1 MNERANGGARLRME
15 GGRTVRRLRRIRD
28 LMTGRM
34 DSALTEALLGQLEA
48 TKEGAWLAM
57 AMIGGEVG
65 RTGAHEQMRAIEHL
79 GDEERA
85 RLVDELK
92 TALVTPIDRE
102 DLFRLSR
109 SIDDV
114 LDSLRDFVRE
124 SHLYRVPD
132 QIRFTP
138 LLDQVIVGI
147 DALENAVRDLAS
159 RPSVVVQDA
168 LEAKKAGGAIRR
180 MYQYEIS
187 RIFSGELT
195 ADAMKQRELV
205 RRLEIVGVSIGDA
218 ADAIADGAMKR

>member
-1 MNERANGGARLRME
+1 MPPRLHE
-15 GGRTVRRLRRIRD
+15 GGRAMKRLRRIRN

-34 DSALTEALLGQLEA
+34 DTALTEALLGQLRA

-65 RTGAHEQMRAIEHL
+65 RTGAHEEMRSIEHI

-85 RLVDELK
+85 ALIKELK
-92 TALVTPIDRE
+92 TALVTPIDPE

-109 SIDDV
+109 AIDDV

-124 SHLYRVPD
+124 SHLYRIPD

-147 DALENAVRDLAS
+147 EALEKAVRDLAS
-159 RPSVVVQDA
+159 RPSAVVQDA
-168 LEAKKAGGAIRR
+168 LEAKKVGGSIRR

-187 RIFSGELT
+187 RIFSGEVT
-195 ADAMKQRELV
+195 ADALKTRELV
-205 RRLEIVGVSIGDA
+205 RRLEIVGVAIAHA

>member
-1 MNERANGGARLRME
+1 MK
-15 GGRTVRRLRRIRD
+15 RLRRIRD

-34 DSALTEALLGQLEA
+34 DSAVSEALLGQLKA

-65 RTGAHEQMRAIEHL
+65 RTGAHEQMRSIEHL

-92 TALVTPIDRE
+92 TAVVTPIDRE

-138 LLDQVIVGI
+138 LLDQVIAGI

-159 RPSVVVQDA
+159 RPSVVAADA

-195 ADAMKQRELV
+195 ANAMKERELV
-205 RRLEIVGVSIGDA
+205 RRLEIVGVAIGDA

>member
-1 MNERANGGARLRME
+1 
-15 GGRTVRRLRRIRD
+15 
-28 LMTGRM
+28 MTGRM
-34 DSALTEALLGQLEA
+34 DSALTDALLGQLKA

-65 RTGAHEQMRAIEHL
+65 RTGAHEQMRVIEHM

-85 RLVDELK
+85 RLVEELK
-92 TALVTPIDRE
+92 TSLVTPIDPE

-147 DALENAVRDLAS
+147 EALEESVRSLAS
-159 RPSVVVQDA
+159 RPSVVSHDA

-187 RIFSGELT
+187 RIFSGEITTNAL
-195 ADAMKQRELV
+195 KERELV
-205 RRLEIVGVSIGDA
+205 RRLEIVGVAIGEA

>member
-1 MNERANGGARLRME
+1 MK
-15 GGRTVRRLRRIRD
+15 RLRRIRD

-34 DSALTEALLGQLEA
+34 DSGLTDALLGQLEA

-85 RLVDELK
+85 RLIDELK
-92 TALVTPIDRE
+92 NALVTPIDRE

-124 SHLYRVPD
+124 SHLYRVPE

-147 DALENAVRDLAS
+147 DALESAVRDMAT

-187 RIFSGELT
+187 RIFSGEVTSDSL
-195 ADAMKQRELV
+195 KERELV
-205 RRLEIVGVSIGDA
+205 RRLEIVGIAIGDA

>member
-1 MNERANGGARLRME
+1 MLFE
-15 GGRTVRRLRRIRD
+15 GGRAMKRLRRIRD

-34 DSALTEALLGQLEA
+34 DSAVTETLLGQLQA

-65 RTGAHEQMRAIEHL
+65 RTGAHEQMRSIEHL

-85 RLVDELK
+85 RLIEELK
-92 TALVTPIDRE
+92 SALVTPIDRE

-159 RPSVVVQDA
+159 RPSVVTADA

-195 ADAMKQRELV
+195 PEAMKERELV
-205 RRLEIVGVSIGDA
+205 RRLEIVGVAIGDA

>member
-1 MNERANGGARLRME
+1 MK
-15 GGRTVRRLRRIRD
+15 RLRRIRD

-79 GDEERA
+79 GDEERR
-85 RLVDELK
+85 RLVEELRS
-92 TALVTPIDRE
+92 ALVTPIDRE

-132 QIRFTP
+132 QIRFSP
-138 LLDQVIVGI
+138 LLDQVISGI

-159 RPSVVVQDA
+159 RPSAVVHDA
-168 LEAKKAGGAIRR
+168 LEAKKTGGAIRR

-195 ADAMKQRELV
+195 AEAMKERELV
-205 RRLEIVGVSIGDA
+205 RRLEIVGVAIGDA

>member
-1 MNERANGGARLRME
+1 VKGAP
-15 GGRTVRRLRRIRD
+15 VVKRLRRIKD

-65 RTGAHEQMRAIEHL
+65 RTGAHEQMRTIEHL
-79 GDEERA
+79 GDEERG
-85 RLVDELK
+85 RLIDELK

-132 QIRFTP
+132 QMRFTP

-159 RPSVVVQDA
+159 RPSVVAQDA

-187 RIFSGELT
+187 RIFSGEIT
-195 ADAMKQRELV
+195 PEAMKERELV
-205 RRLEIVGVSIGDA
+205 RRLEIVGVAIGDA

>member
-1 MNERANGGARLRME
+1 MLEEERAMK
-15 GGRTVRRLRRIRD
+15 RLRRIRD
-28 LMTGRM
+28 LLTGRM
-34 DSALTEALLGQLEA
+34 DSAVSEALLGQLKA

-65 RTGAHEQMRAIEHL
+65 RTGAHEQMRSIEHL

-92 TALVTPIDRE
+92 TAVVTPIDRE

-138 LLDQVIVGI
+138 LLDQVIAGI

-159 RPSVVVQDA
+159 RPSVVAADA

-195 ADAMKQRELV
+195 ANVMKERELV
-205 RRLEIVGVSIGDA
+205 RRLEIVGVAIGDA

>member
-1 MNERANGGARLRME
+1 MK
-15 GGRTVRRLRRIRD
+15 RLRRIRD

-79 GDEERA
+79 GDEERR
-85 RLVDELK
+85 RLVEELR

-132 QIRFTP
+132 QIRFSP
-138 LLDQVIVGI
+138 LLDQVIAGI
-147 DALENAVRDLAS
+147 EALESAVRDLAS
-159 RPSVVVQDA
+159 RPSAVVHDA
-168 LEAKKAGGAIRR
+168 LEAKKTGGAIRR

-195 ADAMKQRELV
+195 AEAMKERELV
-205 RRLEIVGVSIGDA
+205 RRLEIVGVAIGDA

>member
-1 MNERANGGARLRME
+1 MKGA
-15 GGRTVRRLRRIRD
+15 GVKRLRRIRD

-34 DSALTEALLGQLEA
+34 DGALTEALLGQLEA

-85 RLVDELK
+85 RLIDELR

-138 LLDQVIVGI
+138 MLDQVIVGI
-147 DALENAVRDLAS
+147 EALEEAVRSLAS
-159 RPSVVVQDA
+159 RPSVVSHDA

-187 RIFSGELT
+187 RIFSGEIT
-195 ADAMKQRELV
+195 TNAMKERELV
-205 RRLEIVGVSIGDA
+205 RRLEIVGVAIGEA

>member
-1 MNERANGGARLRME
+1 MK
-15 GGRTVRRLRRIRD
+15 RLRRIRD
-28 LMTGRM
+28 LLSGRM
-34 DSALTEALLGQLEA
+34 DSALAEALLGQLKA

-79 GDEERA
+79 GDEERR
-85 RLVDELK
+85 RLVDELRD
-92 TALVTPIDRE
+92 ALVTPIDRE

-132 QIRFTP
+132 QIRFSP
-138 LLDQVIVGI
+138 MLDQVIVGI

-159 RPSVVVQDA
+159 RPSAVVQDA
-168 LEAKKAGGAIRR
+168 LEAKKAGGSIRR

-187 RIFSGELT
+187 RIFSGEID
-195 ADAMKQRELV
+195 ANAMKERELV
-205 RRLEIVGVSIGDA
+205 RRLEIVGMAIGEA

>member
-1 MNERANGGARLRME
+1 M
-15 GGRTVRRLRRIRD
+15 VKRLRRIKD

-65 RTGAHEQMRAIEHL
+65 RTGAHEQMRTIEHL

-85 RLVDELK
+85 RLIDELK

-159 RPSVVVQDA
+159 RPSVVAQDA

-187 RIFSGELT
+187 RIFSGEIT
-195 ADAMKQRELV
+195 PEAMKERELV
-205 RRLEIVGVSIGDA
+205 RRLEIVGVAIGDA

>member
-1 MNERANGGARLRME
+1 MK
-15 GGRTVRRLRRIRD
+15 RLRRIRD

-79 GDEERA
+79 GDEERR
-85 RLVDELK
+85 RLVEELR

-132 QIRFTP
+132 QIRFSP
-138 LLDQVIVGI
+138 LLDQVISGI

-159 RPSVVVQDA
+159 RPSAVVHDA
-168 LEAKKAGGAIRR
+168 LEAKKTGGAIRR

-195 ADAMKQRELV
+195 AEAMKERELV
-205 RRLEIVGVSIGDA
+205 RRLEIVGIAIGDA

>member
-1 MNERANGGARLRME
+1 
-15 GGRTVRRLRRIRD
+15 
-28 LMTGRM
+28 MTGRM

-79 GDEERA
+79 GDEERG
-85 RLVDELK
+85 RLVEELRN
-92 TALVTPIDRE
+92 ALVTPIDRE

-132 QIRFTP
+132 QIRFSP
-138 LLDQVIVGI
+138 MLDQVIVGI
-147 DALENAVRDLAS
+147 DALENAVRDLAA
-159 RPSVVVQDA
+159 RPKAVVRDA

-195 ADAMKQRELV
+195 ADAMKERELV
-205 RRLEIVGVSIGDA
+205 RRLEIVGMAIGDA
-218 ADAIADGAMKR
+218 SDAIADGAMKR

>member
-1 MNERANGGARLRME
+1 MK
-15 GGRTVRRLRRIRD
+15 RLRRIRD

-34 DSALTEALLGQLEA
+34 DSAVTDALLGQLRV

-65 RTGAHEQMRAIEHL
+65 RTGAHEQMRSIEHL

-92 TALVTPIDRE
+92 TAFVTPIDRE

-124 SHLYRVPD
+124 SHLYRVPE

-138 LLDQVIVGI
+138 LLDQVIAGI

-159 RPSVVVQDA
+159 TPSVLAADA

-195 ADAMKQRELV
+195 AEAMKERELV
-205 RRLEIVGVSIGDA
+205 RRLEIVGVAIGEA

>member
-1 MNERANGGARLRME
+1 MASAALLLIE
-15 GGRTVRRLRRIRD
+15 GGRTVKRLRRIRD

-34 DSALTEALLGQLEA
+34 DSALTDALLGQLQA

-65 RTGAHEQMRAIEHL
+65 RTGAHEQMRSIEHL

-85 RLVDELK
+85 RLIEELK
-92 TALVTPIDRE
+92 SALVTPIDRE

-147 DALENAVRDLAS
+147 DALENAVQDLAS
-159 RPSVVVQDA
+159 RPAVVVHDA

-187 RIFSGELT
+187 RIFSGEVT
-195 ADAMKQRELV
+195 ANALKERELV
-205 RRLEIVGVSIGDA
+205 RRLEIVGVAIGEA
-218 ADAIADGAMKR
+218 ADAITDGAMKR

>member
-1 MNERANGGARLRME
+1 M
-15 GGRTVRRLRRIRD
+15 RRLRRVRD
-28 LMTGRM
+28 LMSGRM
-34 DSALTEALLGQLEA
+34 DSALTEALLGQLQA

-65 RTGAHEQMRAIEHL
+65 RTGAHEQMRVIEHL
-79 GDEERA
+79 GDEER
-85 RLVDELK
+85 RILVEELRN
-92 TALVTPIDRE
+92 ALVTPIDRE

-132 QIRFTP
+132 QIRFSP
-138 LLDQVIVGI
+138 LLDQVINGI

-159 RPSVVVQDA
+159 RPSAVVHDA
-168 LEAKKAGGAIRR
+168 LEAKKTGGAIRR

-195 ADAMKQRELV
+195 ADAMKERELV
-205 RRLEIVGVSIGDA
+205 RRLEIVGIAIGDA

>member
-1 MNERANGGARLRME
+1 MKRLQ
-15 GGRTVRRLRRIRD
+15 RIRD
-28 LMTGRM
+28 LMAGRM
-34 DSALTEALLGQLEA
+34 DRVVTEALLGQLQA

-65 RTGAHEQMRAIEHL
+65 RTGAHEQMRSIEHL

-85 RLVDELK
+85 RLIEELK
-92 TALVTPIDRE
+92 TALVTPIDPE

-159 RPSVVVQDA
+159 RPSGVTADA

-195 ADAMKQRELV
+195 ADAMKERELV
-205 RRLEIVGVSIGDA
+205 RRLEIVGVAIGEA

>member
-1 MNERANGGARLRME
+1 MK
-15 GGRTVRRLRRIRD
+15 RLRRIRD

-79 GDEERA
+79 GDEERR
-85 RLVDELK
+85 RLVEELR

-132 QIRFTP
+132 QIRFSP
-138 LLDQVIVGI
+138 LLDQVIAGI
-147 DALENAVRDLAS
+147 EALESAVRDLAS
-159 RPSVVVQDA
+159 RPSAVVHDA
-168 LEAKKAGGAIRR
+168 LEAKKSGGAIRR

-195 ADAMKQRELV
+195 AEAMKERELV
-205 RRLEIVGVSIGDA
+205 RRLEIVGVAIGDA

>member
-1 MNERANGGARLRME
+1 MK
-15 GGRTVRRLRRIRD
+15 RLRRIRD

-34 DSALTEALLGQLEA
+34 DSALTGALLGQLAA

-65 RTGAHEQMRAIEHL
+65 RTGAHEQMRVIEHL

-85 RLVDELK
+85 SLIEELK
-92 TALVTPIDRE
+92 TAVVTPIDRE

-109 SIDDV
+109 AIDDV

-138 LLDQVIVGI
+138 MLDQVIVGI
-147 DALENAVRDLAS
+147 EALESAVRDLAS
-159 RPSVVVQDA
+159 RPSAVAQDA
-168 LEAKKAGGAIRR
+168 LEAKKTGGAIRR

-195 ADAMKQRELV
+195 ADAMKERELV
-205 RRLEIVGVSIGDA
+205 RRLEIVGVAIGNA

>member
-1 MNERANGGARLRME
+1 
-15 GGRTVRRLRRIRD
+15 
-28 LMTGRM
+28 M

-65 RTGAHEQMRAIEHL
+65 RTGAHEQMRTIEHL

-85 RLVDELK
+85 RLIDELK

-159 RPSVVVQDA
+159 RPSVVAQDA

-187 RIFSGELT
+187 RIFSGEIT
-195 ADAMKQRELV
+195 PEAMKERELV
-205 RRLEIVGVSIGDA
+205 RRLEIVGVAIGDA

>member
-1 MNERANGGARLRME
+1 MGRLRW
-15 GGRTVRRLRRIRD
+15 VRD
-28 LMTGRM
+28 LVAGRM
-34 DSALTEALLGQLEA
+34 DRALAEALLGQLEA
-48 TKEGAWLAM
+48 TKAGAWLAM

-79 GDEERA
+79 GDAERR

-92 TALVTPIDRE
+92 SALVTPIDRE

-132 QIRFTP
+132 QIRFSP
-138 LLDQVIVGI
+138 MLDQVIVGI
-147 DALENAVRDLAS
+147 DALEDAVRNLAA
-159 RPSVVVQDA
+159 RPSSVAHDA

-187 RIFSGELT
+187 RIFSGEVTSL
-195 ADAMKQRELV
+195 ALKERELV
-205 RRLEIVGVSIGDA
+205 RRLEIVGMAIGDA
-218 ADAIADGAMKR
+218 ADAIADGGMKR

>member
-1 MNERANGGARLRME
+1 MK
-15 GGRTVRRLRRIRD
+15 RLRRIRD

-79 GDEERA
+79 GDEERR
-85 RLVDELK
+85 RLVEELR

-138 LLDQVIVGI
+138 LLDQVITGI
-147 DALENAVRDLAS
+147 DALENAVRDFSS
-159 RPSVVVQDA
+159 RPSAVVHDA
-168 LEAKKAGGAIRR
+168 LEAKKTGGAIRR

-195 ADAMKQRELV
+195 SDAMKERELV
-205 RRLEIVGVSIGDA
+205 RRLEIVGMAIGEA

>member
-1 MNERANGGARLRME
+1 MK
-15 GGRTVRRLRRIRD
+15 RLRRIKD

-65 RTGAHEQMRAIEHL
+65 RTGAHEQMRTIEHL
-79 GDEERA
+79 GDEERS
-85 RLVDELK
+85 RLIDELK

-159 RPSVVVQDA
+159 RPSVVAQDA

-187 RIFSGELT
+187 RIFSGEIT
-195 ADAMKQRELV
+195 PEAMKERELV
-205 RRLEIVGVSIGDA
+205 RRLEIVGVAIGDA

>member
-1 MNERANGGARLRME
+1 MK
-15 GGRTVRRLRRIRD
+15 RLRRIRD

-65 RTGAHEQMRAIEHL
+65 RTGAHEQMRTIEHL
-79 GDEERA
+79 GDEERR
-85 RLVDELK
+85 RLVEELR

-124 SHLYRVPD
+124 SHLYRVPN
-132 QIRFTP
+132 QIRFSP
-138 LLDQVIVGI
+138 LLDQVISGI

-159 RPSVVVQDA
+159 RPSAVVHDA
-168 LEAKKAGGAIRR
+168 LEAKKTGGAIRR

-195 ADAMKQRELV
+195 AEAMKERELV
-205 RRLEIVGVSIGDA
+205 RRLEIVGVAIGDA

>member
-1 MNERANGGARLRME
+1 MKEVAVVRGFLRRMS
-15 GGRTVRRLRRIRD
+15 RIRD
-28 LMTGRM
+28 LLAGRM
-34 DSALTEALLGQLEA
+34 DGALTEALVGQLKA

-65 RTGAHEQMRAIEHL
+65 RTGAHEQMRSIEHL
-79 GDEERA
+79 GDTERA
-85 RLVDELK
+85 RLVEELK
-92 TALVTPIDRE
+92 GALVTPIDRE

-124 SHLYRVPD
+124 SHLYRVPE
-132 QIRFTP
+132 QIRFAP

-147 DALENAVRDLAS
+147 EALERAVRDLAS
-159 RPSVVVQDA
+159 RPSGVVQDA
-168 LEAKKAGGAIRR
+168 LEAKKAGGAVRR

-195 ADAMKQRELV
+195 AEAMKERELV
-205 RRLEIVGVSIGDA
+205 RRLEIVGMAIGHA

>member
-1 MNERANGGARLRME
+1 MK
-15 GGRTVRRLRRIRD
+15 RLRRIRD

-34 DSALTEALLGQLEA
+34 DSALTDALLGQLQA

-65 RTGAHEQMRAIEHL
+65 RTGAHEQMRSIEHL

-85 RLVDELK
+85 RLIEELK
-92 TALVTPIDRE
+92 SALVTPIDRE

-159 RPSVVVQDA
+159 RPSVVVHDA

-187 RIFSGELT
+187 RIFSGEVT
-195 ADAMKQRELV
+195 PDAMKERELV
-205 RRLEIVGVSIGDA
+205 RRLEIVGVAIGEA
-218 ADAIADGAMKR
+218 ADAITDGAMKR

>member
-1 MNERANGGARLRME
+1 MK
-15 GGRTVRRLRRIRD
+15 RLRRIRN

-34 DSALTEALLGQLEA
+34 DSALTEALLGQLRA

-65 RTGAHEQMRAIEHL
+65 RTGAHEQMRSIEHV

-85 RLVDELK
+85 CLVEELK
-92 TALVTPIDRE
+92 TALVTPIDPE

-109 SIDDV
+109 AIDDV

-147 DALENAVRDLAS
+147 EALENAVRDLAS
-159 RPSVVVQDA
+159 RPSAVVQDA
-168 LEAKKAGGAIRR
+168 LEAKKVGGSIRR

-187 RIFSGELT
+187 RIFSGEVT
-195 ADAMKQRELV
+195 AEALKRRELV
-205 RRLEIVGVSIGDA
+205 RRLEIVGVAIGDA